1 MLDSKNL
8 LLENQLCFP
17 IYATSRLITRLYK
30 PLLNEIGLTYP
41 QYLVMLTLW
50 KQDSQRVSDIGDQL
64 FLKTNTITPLL
75 HKMKDKGLV
84 EKAPNPEDER
94 TVLIQLTKKGN
105 LLREKAAEIPTKL
118 ANSSNIPS
126 EELMQLKNGMW
137 KMLKYLH

>member
-1 MLDSKNL
+1 
-8 LLENQLCFP
+8 
-17 IYATSRLITRLYK
+17 
-30 PLLNEIGLTYP
+30 
-41 QYLVMLTLW
+41 
-50 KQDSQRVSDIGDQL
+50 
-64 FLKTNTITPLL
+64 
-75 HKMKDKGLV
+75 MKDKGLV